1 MALWDISNFWKV
13 RRVALHRAFWIS
25 FLRVFFFTAPKSTLQ
40 ASWSRCRRIIS
51 DIAPAG
57 FSPASLLSSID
68 CTMQV
73 KLLSLLGFSVNLTE
87 CSTGSDRG
95 WLCRAQCLQNTSSRV
110 RLGDNIPDTFLGTL
124 AFWIFLSFPRLW
136 WVARAPASRYSL
148 HWNTLWITGGKKT
161 LLREW
166 TSEKNTS
173 PCLSH
178 IQNIVKETLTS
189 QEENTWTKTNVKDD
203 KCKTAQMSFTHSEQ
217 RLKTDAG
224 FANDVHSHLLMT
236 GRGS

>member
-1 MALWDISNFWKV
+1 MQA
-13 RRVALHRAFWIS
+13 HRFRHRPCWLFTRIPAF
-25 FLRVFFFTAPKSTLQ
+25 FYRLYY
-40 ASWSRCRRIIS
+40 
-51 DIAPAG
+51 AG
-57 FSPASLLSSID
+57 E
-68 CTMQV
+68 
-73 KLLSLLGFSVNLTE
+73 LLSLLGFSVNLTE

-95 WLCRAQCLQNTSSRV
+95 WLCRAQCLQTTSSRV
-110 RLGDNIPDTFLGTL
+110 RLRDNIPDTFLGTL

-178 IQNIVKETLTS
+178 IQNIVKENSLHRKKTLEIWQMLRMTS
-189 QEENTWTKTNVKDD
+189 VKQHR
-203 KCKTAQMSFTHSEQ
+203 C
-217 RLKTDAG
+217 
-224 FANDVHSHLLMT
+224 HSHIQNVWRQMQGLPMM
-236 GRGS
+236 SIHSY